1 MAKIMKNF
9 KRENLRFDA
18 SYCLVGESG
27 REHSPSS
34 PKDLSKLLIGA
45 TRLETK
51 IDF

>member
-1 MAKIMKNF
+1 MAKIVNNF

-18 SYCLVGESG
+18 SYCLVEESD
-27 REHSPSS
+27 REHSHSS

-45 TRLETK
+45 TRLKTK